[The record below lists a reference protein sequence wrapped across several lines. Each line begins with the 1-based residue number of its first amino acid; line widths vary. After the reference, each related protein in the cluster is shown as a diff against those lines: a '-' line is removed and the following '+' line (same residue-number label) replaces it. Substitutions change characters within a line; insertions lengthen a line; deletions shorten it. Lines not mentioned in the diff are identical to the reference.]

1 MKALVYHGNRDLR
14 LESVPDPEPGADDI
28 RLRMDYC
35 GICATDVEEYVYG
48 PKFIFH
54 DEPNPLT
61 GKKTPMIT
69 GHEITGTIEKLGSG
83 VSGLSVGDRVVLDTM
98 LTCEEC
104 WWCRAGR
111 RYQCDRMAVAG
122 FGLDGGLAE
131 YLVWPASHAIPLPDN
146 VSSEEAALVEPGSVA
161 LHAVRRGMIEAGQTV
176 AVLGVGTVGM
186 LAMQAAK
193 SRGARV
199 IAIDTR
205 PMSLELAAE
214 LGADSTVNAGADDAL
229 AALLEE
235 TGGVGPDVVIDAA
248 GGKTTAETA
257 IRWVR
262 RGGRVVLV
270 AIYTATPPFDFNDI
284 MAREVDVM
292 GSLACERRDVEEIVA
307 LIAKG
312 AVRTS
317 PLISGTISLDEV
329 LEKGFGLMMAP
340 NKDIFRLLVSP
351 SG

>member
-14 LESVPDPEPGADDI
+14 LECVPDPEPGAGDI

-146 VSSEEAALVEPGSVA
+146 VTSEEAALVEPGSVA

-284 MAREVDVM
+284 MAREVDVV

-312 AVRTS
+312 AVRTR